1 MTIHHL
7 TLDKLGSKFDNLHL
21 QQASEYLTP
30 EYIFSINVTALL
42 SPIEVY
48 FIELYEKLAK
58 LSTVGAWIPNMFGI
72 RMVHSRSVLVPT
84 IWKPN

>member
-7 TLDKLGSKFDNLHL
+7 TLDKLGSKFYNLYL

-58 LSTVGAWIPNMFGI
+58 LSTVGA
-72 RMVHSRSVLVPT
+72 
-84 IWKPN
+84 